1 MIVWAMAGLLI
12 GWLVSTRLDVGSL
25 GVCLASSIVLPAV
38 VFVAVR
44 RVDPDVL
51 VGYAVFWVAI
61 QGSYLLTNLLL
72 ERRLKPAQEFGE
84 GTGERA

>member
-1 MIVWAMAGLLI
+1 LI

-51 VGYAVFWVAI
+51 VGYAAFWVTI
-61 QGSYLLTNLLL
+61 QGSYLLTNLLIDRL
-72 ERRLKPAQEFGE
+72 RRAGADGSDGDGVP
-84 GTGERA
+84 ERA